1 MLQFKILQNN
11 IAYINNIIACLT
23 EKQNM
28 MILPFSDILY
38 RTLLQIKVKLY
49 TIILFKNF
57 YLYITIER

>member
-38 RTLLQIKVKLY
+38 KTLLQIKVKLY